1 MIKAESKGGERTL
14 RSASPH
20 RNAYKSDFHAI
31 KCSFDGPKSEGDTRS
46 YANGSSDTR
55 EDTRGRPFGNRVN
68 KIKNI
73 FLQMDGQ
80 QQECQE
86 GKVTVKP
93 DVSQVSPPKVQFP
106 GNSHRGNLNNA
117 TSPESHNL
125 DKTPKGEDVEI
136 DKVALAEKFSVTRKL
151 FERGIKE
158 QPAAEKQSPNRVVNR
173 LSFGSASEEGK
184 STRRVSGSSE
194 TAIKSEKTPTSTV
207 KCQPDEKADSEK
219 KHVSRVPL
227 NAGPMSK
234 RLGNYMAQSD
244 SEDNNTAA
252 TKGGMASAKQHS
264 TTEHILPSSPTR
276 DSLHKSTSPVKEAT
290 NSTPVS
296 DATNKNTSQTASVSN
311 KPTSPGSSVKTT
323 FPVTN
328 AAYKSNSSTTDAT
341 HRPLSPEQTIP
352 VSHGYKHSSSS
363 SDGFSRTSVGGD
375 EGKPHSPPPRD
386 VKQPL
391 PSAGGFQNTNRAKYP
406 EKNRSN
412 DSVVNSS
419 NRDKPSSQTSSLDSR
434 GVGMV
439 RAELVVV
446 QNESSESDENEDENV
461 EDNVFKDEDVQS
473 PKDDLPTDVKRTCT
487 QEKKNCTPAHHVL
500 MRDVSKETQRIAEPV
515 GEGRILE
522 DNERFGLKKERQED
536 SSVVNQDGD
545 NNCEEDDEVAEE
557 ESEVEEQVGQSILDR
572 ASPVVYGI
580 ENAAFVDDRDVDQVL
595 REEEE
600 EEEEEEEGD
609 QMYRDYYDCYETAG
623 LSDEEEPPPKRKIK
637 FSTDPIQV
645 FTTFSN
651 EEYDRRN
658 DDVDPVAASA
668 EYELEKRVEKMDVFP
683 VEIEKGDN
691 GLGISII
698 GMGVGADQG
707 LEKLGIFVKTIT
719 ERGAAENDGRIQ
731 VNDQIVEVDGISLV
745 GVTQLFAATVL
756 KNTKGTVRFLIGR
769 EKPGTQSEVARLI
782 SETLE
787 QEKNQQQQQ
796 QHLDDPYE
804 HSTEEEERY
813 EEEDGVDERILC
825 SNFSPGQNAEL
836 FELPDSEALFM
847 PTNMDSSQMVFK
859 FKELQLKHSIA
870 TAEINQLKEKL
881 RASEEDRSLWEAR
894 ESALEQKIDDSNDKI
909 LKLESYW
916 LEAQELCKTVNEQLA
931 ETQAQHETL
940 DKKYNKAKKLLK
952 DYQQKEIDFVK
963 KEEELKKL
971 LDEKDKWYK
980 EQLESLQSRISV
992 LESRGASGVEC
1003 QSGQDSAADEKLISQ
1018 DPVTNTQSVD
1028 SLLEEDW
1035 SELVPETE
1043 RLDTSAHRAKGLL
1056 AQKAKRQPPSRSKL
1070 KESLAVASC
1079 HSQETEEEEDQEEQE
1094 SPRRRR
1100 SIQESLALPVPVC
1113 YPGNA
1118 QKDDSGEAKDGSR
1131 SKVELSSSPS
1141 LSPSQGD
1148 SIESSGSPSLS
1159 PPKDASSPHSPSGL
1173 MRNVKKRE
1181 PKVKSKELKEEL
1193 NEASSGGKTKR
1204 RFPDFGGL
1212 RKSGGKGKKHDKE
1225 AMRASLDSRGSAEL
1239 LEESG
1244 GNLSPADSMTSIPT
1258 CMPFSWFGDKDKDR
1272 DREPSSSSSSLPY
1285 AATETSS
1292 EQSQDRKN
1300 KSFSVVD
1307 DSNPASP
1314 SSDISGLVAEPNLS
1328 GRSHT
1333 LIFSSSETLD
1343 DEPIAPGKEYQW
1355 QNRPVSEWTNQQV
1368 CHWLM
1373 GMNMDQYTPEFTAKG
1388 VDGQQLLYLDSDK
1401 LKALGVSSQSDRS
1414 TIKKK
1419 LKDMR
1424 KAQEKLEKQR
1434 EKKEKEVR
1442 RSGKLPAST
1451 DSVC

>member
-31 KCSFDGPKSEGDTRS
+31 KCSFDGPKSDGSAKS

-55 EDTRGRPFGNRVN
+55 EDSRGRPFGNRVN

-80 QQECQE
+80 QQESQE
-86 GKVTVKP
+86 GKVTLKP
-93 DVSQVSPPKVQFP
+93 DVTPVSPTKVQFP
-106 GNSHRGNLNNA
+106 VNTNKANFNSPA
-117 TSPESHNL
+117 SPDSHNL
-125 DKTPKGEDVEI
+125 DKTPKGDESEI

-151 FERGIKE
+151 FERGVKD
-158 QPAAEKQSPNRVVNR
+158 QPAADKQSANRVVNR
-173 LSFGSASEEGK
+173 LSLGSASDEGK

-194 TAIKSEKTPTSTV
+194 TTIKTDQTPSSTV
-207 KCQPDEKADSEK
+207 ECQVDGNTDSEK
-219 KHVSRVPL
+219 KHGSRVSL

-234 RLGNYMAQSD
+234 RLENYMA
-244 SEDNNTAA
+244 ENEAPV
-252 TKGGMASAKQHS
+252 KEGIVSAKQHS
-264 TTEHILPSSPTR
+264 TTENVLPTSPTR
-276 DSLHKSTSPVKEAT
+276 DSFQTSPSPVKEAT
-290 NSTPVS
+290 NSMPLT
-296 DATNKNTSQTASVSN
+296 DATKKNTSPICVKPASL
-311 KPTSPGSSVKTT
+311 GSSVLPKQT
-323 FPVTN
+323 FPATN
-328 AAYKSNSSTTDAT
+328 TAYKSVSPTDAT
-341 HRPLSPEQTIP
+341 RKPLSPEQTTP
-352 VSHGYKHSSSS
+352 VSHGYKRSSSS
-363 SDGFSRTSVGGD
+363 GDGFSRTSVSGD
-375 EGKPHSPPPRD
+375 EGMPHSMAPRD
-386 VKQPL
+386 VKQP
-391 PSAGGFQNTNRAKYP
+391 PTSAGGFQNTNRAKYP
-406 EKNRSN
+406 ENAKIS
-412 DSVVNSS
+412 DSVIQSS
-419 NRDKPSSQTSSLDSR
+419 NGDKPPSQTSLGSR

-446 QNESSESDENEDENV
+446 QNESSESEENEDV
-461 EDNVFKDEDVQS
+461 EDNVFEEKKPQS
-473 PKDDLPTDVKRTCT
+473 PKELPIDLKTFPT
-487 QEKKNCTPAHHVL
+487 EKKNCNTAHQVLATHVT
-500 MRDVSKETQRIAEPV
+500 KETQRIAEIV
-515 GEGRILE
+515 GEGRVLE
-522 DNERFGLKKERQED
+522 DNDQFEIKEE
-536 SSVVNQDGD
+536 SSFVSQDGD
-545 NNCEEDDEVAEE
+545 GTCEEDDEVAEE
-557 ESEVEEQVGQSILDR
+557 ESELDEQVDQSILDR
-572 ASPVVYGI
+572 VSPVVYGI
-580 ENAAFVDDRDVDQVL
+580 ENAAFVDDRDVEQVL
-595 REEEE
+595 REEDEEEEDEEEE
-600 EEEEEEEGD
+600 EEEEEEEDGV
-609 QMYRDYYDCYETAG
+609 YREYDDHYEAPG
-623 LSDEEEPPPKRKIK
+623 LSDEEEPPTRRKIK

-645 FTTFSN
+645 FSTFSN

-719 ERGAAENDGRIQ
+719 EGGAAENDGRIQ

-787 QEKNQQQQQ
+787 QEKNQHQQQP
-796 QHLDDPYE
+796 HLDDPYE

-813 EEEDGVDERILC
+813 EDEDGTDERILG
-825 SNFSPGQNAEL
+825 SNFSPGRNVEV
-836 FELPDSEALFM
+836 FEVPDSESLFM
-847 PTNMDSSQMVFK
+847 PIDMDSSQMAFK
-859 FKELQLKHSIA
+859 FKELQLKHGIA
-870 TAEINQLKEKL
+870 TAEINQLKEKM

-894 ESALEQKIDDSNDKI
+894 ESALEQKIEDGNEKI
-909 LKLESYW
+909 LKLESFW
-916 LEAQELCKTVNEQLA
+916 LEAQALCKSVNEQLV

-963 KEEELKKL
+963 KEEELKKI

-980 EQLESLQSRISV
+980 EQLETLQNRIAV
-992 LESRGASGVEC
+992 LESKGSSGVEP
-1003 QSGQDSAADEKLISQ
+1003 QSGQDSATDATLS
-1018 DPVTNTQSVD
+1018 VTDSMTNAHSDDSV
-1028 SLLEEDW
+1028 LEQDW

-1056 AQKAKRQPPSRSKL
+1056 AQRAKRQPPSRNKL
-1070 KESLAVASC
+1070 KESLAS
-1079 HSQETEEEEDQEEQE
+1079 HPQETEEDEEQEEQE

-1100 SIQESLALPVPVC
+1100 SIQEALSLPVPVC
-1113 YPGNA
+1113 YPGNG
-1118 QKDDSGEAKDGSR
+1118 QKDDPAETRDL
-1131 SKVELSSSPS
+1131 SKSKTELSSSPS
-1141 LSPSQGD
+1141 LSHSLGD
-1148 SIESSGSPSLS
+1148 SVESSGSPSLS
-1159 PPKDASSPHSPSGL
+1159 PPKDNSSPHSPSGF

-1181 PKVKSKELKEEL
+1181 SKGKSKELKEEP
-1193 NEASSGGKTKR
+1193 NEASSAGKHKR

-1258 CMPFSWFGDKDKDR
+1258 CMPFSWFGDKERDR

-1285 AATETSS
+1285 TANEGSC

-1300 KSFSVVD
+1300 K
-1307 DSNPASP
+1307 
-1314 SSDISGLVAEPNLS
+1314 
-1328 GRSHT
+1328 
-1333 LIFSSSETLD
+1333 TLD
-1343 DEPIAPGKEYQW
+1343 DEPVASGKEYQW
-1355 QNRPVSEWTNQQV
+1355 QNRPVCDWTNQQV

-1388 VDGQQLLYLDSDK
+1388 VDGQQLLQLDSDK

-1434 EKKEKEVR
+1434 EKKEKEGR
-1442 RSGKLPAST
+1442 RSGRLPVST

>member
-31 KCSFDGPKSEGDTRS
+31 KCSFDGSKSEAAAKS
-46 YANGSSDTR
+46 YTNGSSDTR
-55 EDTRGRPFGNRVN
+55 EDSRGRPFGTRVN

-86 GKVTVKP
+86 AKVTVKS
-93 DVSQVSPPKVQFP
+93 DVPQVSPTKLQFP
-106 GNSHRGNLNNA
+106 VNTHKVNFNTA

-158 QPAAEKQSPNRVVNR
+158 QPAAEKQSPNRAVNR
-173 LSFGSASEEGK
+173 LSHGSSSDEGK

-194 TAIKSEKTPTSTV
+194 ITLKSDQSSTV
-207 KCQPDEKADSEK
+207 KCQPDWNADSEK
-219 KHVSRVPL
+219 KHASRVSL

-234 RLGNYMAQSD
+234 RLENYMGEND

-252 TKGGMASAKQHS
+252 KGGMVPAKQHS
-264 TTEHILPSSPTR
+264 ITEQLP
-276 DSLHKSTSPVKEAT
+276 
-290 NSTPVS
+290 
-296 DATNKNTSQTASVSN
+296 
-311 KPTSPGSSVKTT
+311 PTSPAKDSLPKPSTPAKETNSSPAADGTSKNSPSTAFVINKPPASGSNTGLKQT

-328 AAYKSNSSTTDAT
+328 AAYKPVSPTSDAT
-341 HRPLSPEQTIP
+341 NKALSPEKTTLI
-352 VSHGYKHSSSS
+352 SH
-363 SDGFSRTSVGGD
+363 
-375 EGKPHSPPPRD
+375 
-386 VKQPL
+386 
-391 PSAGGFQNTNRAKYP
+391 
-406 EKNRSN
+406 
-412 DSVVNSS
+412 
-419 NRDKPSSQTSSLDSR
+419 

-446 QNESSESDENEDENV
+446 QNESSESEENEDENV
-461 EDNVFKDEDVQS
+461 EDNVDV
-473 PKDDLPTDVKRTCT
+473 PKEAQKFT
-487 QEKKNCTPAHHVL
+487 
-500 MRDVSKETQRIAEPV
+500 ETV
-515 GEGRILE
+515 GESRVQE
-522 DNERFGLKKERQED
+522 DNKLFD
-536 SSVVNQDGD
+536 SLEVSQDGD
-545 NNCEEDDEVAEE
+545 VCEEDEEAAED
-557 ESEVEEQVGQSILDR
+557 ESELEEQAGQYTLDR

-600 EEEEEEEGD
+600 EEEEENEED
-609 QMYRDYYDCYETAG
+609 QMYREYDNCYEAPG
-623 LSDEEEPPPKRKIK
+623 LSDEEEPLPKRKIK
-637 FSTDPIQV
+637 FSSDPILV
-645 FTTFSN
+645 FSTFSN

-719 ERGAAENDGRIQ
+719 ERGAAEKDGRIQ
-731 VNDQIVEVDGISLV
+731 VNDQIVEVDSISLV

-787 QEKNQQQQQ
+787 QEKNQLQQ
-796 QHLDDPYE
+796 QHMDDPYE
-804 HSTEEEERY
+804 HSTEEEEHY
-813 EEEDGVDERILC
+813 EEDEGADERILG
-825 SNFSPGQNAEL
+825 SNFSPGRNIEV
-836 FELPDSEALFM
+836 FELPDSETLFM
-847 PTNMDSSQMVFK
+847 PTNMNSSQMTFK
-859 FKELQLKHSIA
+859 FNELQLKHGIA
-870 TAEINQLKEKL
+870 IAEINQLKEKL
-881 RASEEDRSLWEAR
+881 TALEEDKSLWEAR
-894 ESALEQKIDDSNDKI
+894 ESTLEQKITDSNDKI
-909 LKLESYW
+909 LKFESFW
-916 LEAQELCKTVNEQLA
+916 LEAQALCKTVNEQLV
-931 ETQAQHETL
+931 ETQTQYETL

-952 DYQQKEIDFVK
+952 DYQQKEIDLVK
-963 KEEELKKL
+963 REEELKRN

-980 EQLESLQSRISV
+980 EQLEGLQNRV
-992 LESRGASGVEC
+992 RPQLEQEY
-1003 QSGQDSAADEKLISQ
+1003 
-1018 DPVTNTQSVD
+1018 
-1028 SLLEEDW
+1028 W

-1056 AQKAKRQPPSRSKL
+1056 AQKAKRQPPSRIKL
-1070 KESLAVASC
+1070 KESLTMASS
-1079 HSQETEEEEDQEEQE
+1079 HSQVSQEQL
-1094 SPRRRR
+1094 
-1100 SIQESLALPVPVC
+1100 IL
-1113 YPGNA
+1113 
-1118 QKDDSGEAKDGSR
+1118 
-1131 SKVELSSSPS
+1131 SKS
-1141 LSPSQGD
+1141 D
-1148 SIESSGSPSLS
+1148 TGSPSLS
-1159 PPKDASSPHSPSGL
+1159 PPKETSSPHSPSGL
-1173 MRNVKKRE
+1173 AHNVKKRE
-1181 PKVKSKELKEEL
+1181 SKGKSKESKEEL
-1193 NEASSGGKTKR
+1193 NEPSPAGKPKR

-1244 GNLSPADSMTSIPT
+1244 GNLSPAESMTSIPT
-1258 CMPFSWFGDKDKDR
+1258 CMPFSWFGDKEKDRDR

-1285 AATETSS
+1285 ATTETSS
-1292 EQSQDRKN
+1292 EQSQERKN
-1300 KSFSVVD
+1300 KSFSVID
-1307 DSNPASP
+1307 DSNAGSP

-1343 DEPIAPGKEYQW
+1343 DDPVATGKEYQW
-1355 QNRPVSEWTNQQV
+1355 QNRAVSEWTNQQV

-1388 VDGQQLLYLDSDK
+1388 VDGQQLLFLDSDK

-1424 KAQEKLEKQR
+1424 KAQEKMDKQR
-1434 EKKEKEVR
+1434 EKREKEVR
-1442 RSGKLPAST
+1442 RSGKLPVSN

>member
-1 MIKAESKGGERTL
+1 MIKADSKGGERTL

-20 RNAYKSDFHAI
+20 RNAYKSDFHTI
-31 KCSFDGPKSEGDTRS
+31 KCTFDGSKSEGDTKS

-55 EDTRGRPFGNRVN
+55 EDSRGRPFGNRVN

-86 GKVTVKP
+86 VKVTPKP
-93 DVSQVSPPKVQFP
+93 DVAPVAPVSPPKLQLPVSP
-106 GNSHRGNLNNA
+106 PRANLNSA
-117 TSPESHNL
+117 TSPESQHL

-136 DKVALAEKFSVTRKL
+136 DKVALAEKFSSTRKL

-158 QPAAEKQSPNRVVNR
+158 QPAAEKQSPSRVVNR
-173 LSFGSASEEGK
+173 LSLGSASDEGK

-194 TAIKSEKTPTSTV
+194 IIIKSEQTATSTD
-207 KCQPDEKADSEK
+207 KCQLEGKVNGDK
-219 KHVSRVPL
+219 KPVSRVSL
-227 NAGPMSK
+227 NAGPISK
-234 RLGNYMAQSD
+234 RLDNYTLEND
-244 SEDNNTAA
+244 LDETNTA
-252 TKGGMASAKQHS
+252 AKQHS
-264 TTEHILPSSPTR
+264 TTEHLLSSSPTR
-276 DSLHKSTSPVKEAT
+276 DNSQKSTSTVKDAT
-290 NSTPVS
+290 NSTPVTV
-296 DATNKNTSQTASVSN
+296 ATNKNTSQTTCVTNKSTVLGSSM
-311 KPTSPGSSVKTT
+311 KPTSPT
-323 FPVTN
+323 TN
-328 AAYKSNSSTTDAT
+328 AAYKTNSPTTDAT
-341 HRPLSPEQTIP
+341 HKPLSPEQTTP
-352 VSHGYKHSSSS
+352 VSHGFKRSSSS

-375 EGKPHSPPPRD
+375 EGKPHSSPPGD
-386 VKQPL
+386 VKQPS
-391 PSAGGFQNTNRAKYP
+391 PSAVGFQNTNRAKYP
-406 EKNRSN
+406 EKSRSN
-412 DSVVNSS
+412 DTVVDSPA
-419 NRDKPSSQTSSLDSR
+419 RDKPSSQTSALDSR
-434 GVGMV
+434 GVGVV

-446 QNESSESDENEDENV
+446 QNESSESEENDDENV
-461 EDNVFKDEDVQS
+461 EDNVFEEQKGKS
-473 PKDDLPTDVKRTCT
+473 PKDNLLTDMKRTSPP
-487 QEKKNCTPAHHVL
+487 EKQNCKTARVL
-500 MRDVSKETQRIAEPV
+500 AREVSKETQRIEETV
-515 GEGRILE
+515 GEGRVLE
-522 DNERFGLKKERQED
+522 DSGGKGLKKDRQEE
-536 SSVVNQDGD
+536 
-545 NNCEEDDEVAEE
+545 EEDDDDDDREEDEEVAEE
-557 ESEVEEQVGQSILDR
+557 EGELEEQVGQSILDR

-600 EEEEEEEGD
+600 EEED
-609 QMYRDYYDCYETAG
+609 QMYGDYDDCYEMMG
-623 LSDEEEPPPKRKIK
+623 LSDEEEPPPKRKIN

-645 FTTFSN
+645 FSTFSN
-651 EEYDRRN
+651 EDYDRRN

-719 ERGAAENDGRIQ
+719 ENGAAEHDGRIQ
-731 VNDQIVEVDGISLV
+731 VNDQIVEVDGTSLV

-769 EKPGTQSEVARLI
+769 EKPGAQSEVARLI

-787 QEKNQQQQQ
+787 QEKHQEQEQH
-796 QHLDDPYE
+796 HLDDPYE
-804 HSTEEEERY
+804 HSTEEEEPY
-813 EEEDGVDERILC
+813 EEEDDGVEERILC
-825 SNFSPGQNAEL
+825 SSFSPTENAEL
-836 FELPDSEALFM
+836 YELPDSEALFL
-847 PTNMDSSQMVFK
+847 PSNMDSSQMVFK
-859 FKELQLKHSIA
+859 FKELQLKHGIVA
-870 TAEINQLKEKL
+870 AEINQLKEKL
-881 RASEEDRSLWEAR
+881 RLSGEDRSLWEAR
-894 ESALEQKIDDSNDKI
+894 ESALELKMEESNNNTQKF
-909 LKLESYW
+909 ETYW
-916 LEAQELCKTVNEQLA
+916 LEAQSLCKVVNEQLA
-931 ETQAQHETL
+931 ETQAQQETL

-963 KEEELKKL
+963 KEEELKKV

-980 EQLESLQSRISV
+980 DQLGSLQNRISLLES
-992 LESRGASGVEC
+992 GAGVERHSGPGSGV
-1003 QSGQDSAADEKLISQ
+1003 DERLIGP
-1018 DPVTNTQSVD
+1018 DPVTSTQSVD
-1028 SLLEEDW
+1028 SIPEQDW
-1035 SELVPETE
+1035 SECVPETE

-1056 AQKAKRQPPSRSKL
+1056 AQKAKRQLPSRSKL
-1070 KESLAVASC
+1070 KESLAGASG
-1079 HSQETEEEEDQEEQE
+1079 HAQDSEEDEDQEDQE

-1100 SIQESLALPVPVC
+1100 SIQESLSLPVPVC
-1113 YPGNA
+1113 YPGNG
-1118 QKDDSGEAKDGSR
+1118 QKGDPGERRDGSR
-1131 SKVELSSSPS
+1131 SKAELS
-1141 LSPSQGD
+1141 QGE
-1148 SIESSGSPSLS
+1148 SAESSGSPSLS
-1159 PPKDASSPHSPSGL
+1159 SPKDISSPHSPSGL

-1181 PKVKSKELKEEL
+1181 PKGKNKDSKEDL
-1193 NEASSGGKTKR
+1193 NEGSSAGKPKR

-1225 AMRASLDSRGSAEL
+1225 AMRVSLDSRGSAEI

-1258 CMPFSWFGDKDKDR
+1258 CMPFSWFGDKDR

-1300 KSFSVVD
+1300 KTNLSWSSLFSRSLDLSFSVID
-1307 DSNPASP
+1307 DSSAASP
-1314 SSDISGLVAEPNLS
+1314 STELSGLVAEPNLS

-1343 DEPIAPGKEYQW
+1343 DEPITTGKEYQW
-1355 QNRPVSEWTNQQV
+1355 QNRPISEWTNQQV

-1388 VDGQQLLYLDSDK
+1388 VDGQQLLNLDSDR

-1414 TIKKK
+1414 NMKKK

-1424 KAQEKLEKQR
+1424 KAQEKMEKQK

-1442 RSGKLPAST
+1442 RSGKLPVSP
-1451 DSVC
+1451 DSFC

>member
-20 RNAYKSDFHAI
+20 RNAYKSDFHTI
-31 KCSFDGPKSEGDTRS
+31 KCTFDGSKSEGDTKS

-55 EDTRGRPFGNRVN
+55 EDSRGRPFGNRVN

-86 GKVTVKP
+86 VKVTPKP
-93 DVSQVSPPKVQFP
+93 DVAPVAPVAPVSPPKLQLPVSP
-106 GNSHRGNLNNA
+106 PRANLNSA
-117 TSPESHNL
+117 TSPESQHL

-136 DKVALAEKFSVTRKL
+136 DKVALAEKFSSTRKL

-158 QPAAEKQSPNRVVNR
+158 QPAAEKQSPSRVVNR
-173 LSFGSASEEGK
+173 LSLGSASDEGK

-194 TAIKSEKTPTSTV
+194 IIIKSEQTATSTD
-207 KCQPDEKADSEK
+207 KCQLEGK
-219 KHVSRVPL
+219 V
-227 NAGPMSK
+227 N
-234 RLGNYMAQSD
+234 
-244 SEDNNTAA
+244 
-252 TKGGMASAKQHS
+252 
-264 TTEHILPSSPTR
+264 
-276 DSLHKSTSPVKEAT
+276 
-290 NSTPVS
+290 
-296 DATNKNTSQTASVSN
+296 
-311 KPTSPGSSVKTT
+311 
-323 FPVTN
+323 
-328 AAYKSNSSTTDAT
+328 
-341 HRPLSPEQTIP
+341 EQTTP
-352 VSHGYKHSSSS
+352 VSHGFKRSSSS
-363 SDGFSRTSVGGD
+363 SDGFSRISVGGD
-375 EGKPHSPPPRD
+375 EGKPHSSPPGD
-386 VKQPL
+386 VKQPS
-391 PSAGGFQNTNRAKYP
+391 PSAVGFQNTNRAKYP
-406 EKNRSN
+406 EKSRSN
-412 DSVVNSS
+412 DTVVDSPA
-419 NRDKPSSQTSSLDSR
+419 RDKPSSQTSALDSR
-434 GVGMV
+434 GVGVV

-446 QNESSESDENEDENV
+446 QNESSESEENDDENV
-461 EDNVFKDEDVQS
+461 EDNVFEEQKGKS
-473 PKDDLPTDVKRTCT
+473 PKDNLLTDMKRTSPP
-487 QEKKNCTPAHHVL
+487 EKQNCKTARVL
-500 MRDVSKETQRIAEPV
+500 AREVSKETQRIEETV
-515 GEGRILE
+515 GEGRVLE
-522 DNERFGLKKERQED
+522 DSGGKGLKKDRQEE
-536 SSVVNQDGD
+536 
-545 NNCEEDDEVAEE
+545 EEDDDDDREEDEEVAEE
-557 ESEVEEQVGQSILDR
+557 EGELEEQVGQSILDR

-600 EEEEEEEGD
+600 EEED
-609 QMYRDYYDCYETAG
+609 QMYGDYDDCYEMMG
-623 LSDEEEPPPKRKIK
+623 LSDEEEPPPKRKIN

-645 FTTFSN
+645 FSTFSN
-651 EEYDRRN
+651 EDYDRRN

-719 ERGAAENDGRIQ
+719 ENGAAEHDGRIQ
-731 VNDQIVEVDGISLV
+731 VNDQIVEVDGTSLV

-769 EKPGTQSEVARLI
+769 EKPGAQSEVARLI

-787 QEKNQQQQQ
+787 QEKHQEQEQH
-796 QHLDDPYE
+796 HLDDPYE
-804 HSTEEEERY
+804 HSTEEEEPY
-813 EEEDGVDERILC
+813 EEEDDGVEERILC
-825 SNFSPGQNAEL
+825 SSFSPTENAEL
-836 FELPDSEALFM
+836 YELPDSEALFL
-847 PTNMDSSQMVFK
+847 PSNMDSSQMVFK
-859 FKELQLKHSIA
+859 FKELQLKHGIVA
-870 TAEINQLKEKL
+870 AEINQLKEKL
-881 RASEEDRSLWEAR
+881 RLSGEDRSLWEAR
-894 ESALEQKIDDSNDKI
+894 ESALELKMEESNNNTQKF
-909 LKLESYW
+909 ETYW
-916 LEAQELCKTVNEQLA
+916 LEAQSLCKVVNEQLA
-931 ETQAQHETL
+931 ETQAQQETL

-963 KEEELKKL
+963 KEEELKKV

-980 EQLESLQSRISV
+980 DQLGSLQNRISLLES
-992 LESRGASGVEC
+992 GAGVERH
-1003 QSGQDSAADEKLISQ
+1003 SGPGSGADERLIGP
-1018 DPVTNTQSVD
+1018 DPVTSTQSVD
-1028 SLLEEDW
+1028 SIPEQDW
-1035 SELVPETE
+1035 SECVPETE

-1056 AQKAKRQPPSRSKL
+1056 AQKAKRQLPSRSKL
-1070 KESLAVASC
+1070 KESLAGASG
-1079 HSQETEEEEDQEEQE
+1079 HAQDSEEDEDQEDQE

-1100 SIQESLALPVPVC
+1100 SIQESLSLPVPVC
-1113 YPGNA
+1113 YPGNG
-1118 QKDDSGEAKDGSR
+1118 QKGDPGERRDGSR
-1131 SKVELSSSPS
+1131 SKAELS
-1141 LSPSQGD
+1141 QGE
-1148 SIESSGSPSLS
+1148 SAESSGSPSLS
-1159 PPKDASSPHSPSGL
+1159 SPKDISSPHSPSGL

-1181 PKVKSKELKEEL
+1181 PKGKNKDSKEDL
-1193 NEASSGGKTKR
+1193 NEGSSAGKPKR

-1225 AMRASLDSRGSAEL
+1225 AMRVSLDSRGSAEI

-1258 CMPFSWFGDKDKDR
+1258 CMPFSWFGDKDR

-1300 KSFSVVD
+1300 KTNLSWSSLFSRSLDLSFSVID
-1307 DSNPASP
+1307 DSSAASP
-1314 SSDISGLVAEPNLS
+1314 STELSGLVAEPNLS

-1343 DEPIAPGKEYQW
+1343 DEPITTGKEYQW
-1355 QNRPVSEWTNQQV
+1355 QNRPISEWTNQQV

-1388 VDGQQLLYLDSDK
+1388 VDGQQLLNLDSDR

-1414 TIKKK
+1414 NMKKK

-1424 KAQEKLEKQR
+1424 KAQEKMEKQK

-1442 RSGKLPAST
+1442 RSGKLPVSP
-1451 DSVC
+1451 DSFC